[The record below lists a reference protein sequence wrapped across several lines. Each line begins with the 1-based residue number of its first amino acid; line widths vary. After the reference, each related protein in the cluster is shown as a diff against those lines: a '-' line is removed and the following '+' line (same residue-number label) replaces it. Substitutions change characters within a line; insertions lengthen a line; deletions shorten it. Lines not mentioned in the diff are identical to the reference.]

1 MSGIATD
8 HDFAPLGFG
17 FMRLPECEHDGVKTF
32 DHAAVCAMVD
42 EFMEAGFS
50 YFDTAYGYHDGK
62 SECELKAALVD
73 RYPRDSY
80 TVATKL
86 PAWMAHDAAD
96 ARAMFD
102 RSLEKIGLG
111 YFDFYLLHNLGGP
124 LTQVFDDYGL
134 WEFVAEKRTQ
144 GLIRHVGFSIH
155 DKAAALE
162 KVLAEHP
169 DAPIDFVQL
178 QINYADWESSII
190 ESRKCYEVARSHDLP
205 VIVMEPVKGGSLVN
219 LPPAAADVLRQADP
233 DASLASWALR
243 FCASLPGVAAVLSGM
258 SSIEQVRDNVRTF
271 SQARPLD
278 ATERA
283 VLDRV
288 RAVLAGIDTVP
299 CTDCRY
305 CMKGCP
311 EGVHIPTIMDSLN
324 IMAVYGDMHRAKE
337 NYVWNATGGEAS
349 RCVRCGA
356 CEDVCP
362 QKIDI
367 MDRLDAAASL
377 FEEGKGE

>member
-1 MSGIATD
+1 MSDVRTG

-17 FMRLPECEHDGVKTF
+17 FMRLPEIERNGETVF
-32 DHAAVCAMVD
+32 DYEAICAMVD
-42 EFMEAGFS
+42 EFLAAGFT
-50 YFDTAYGYHDGK
+50 YFDTAYGYHNGK
-62 SECELKAALVD
+62 SECALKAALVD
-73 RYPRDSY
+73 RYPRDAY

-86 PAWMAHDAAD
+86 PAWLANDAAA
-96 ARAMFD
+96 ARRMFD
-102 RSLEKIGLG
+102 ESLEKIGID
-111 YFDFYLLHNLGGP
+111 YFDYYLLHNLGGP
-124 LTQVFDDYGL
+124 LTEPFETYGL
-134 WEFVAEKRTQ
+134 WEYVAEKREQ
-144 GLIRHVGFSIH
+144 GLIRHLGFSIH

-162 KVLAEHP
+162 EVLEKHADIP
-169 DAPIDFVQL
+169 LDFVQL

-190 ESRKCYEVARSHDLP
+190 ESRKCYEIARAHDLP
-205 VIVMEPVKGGSLVN
+205 VVIMEPVKGGSLVN
-219 LPPAAADVLRQADP
+219 LPPAAADILREADP
-233 DASLASWALR
+233 DASFASWALR

-258 SSIEQVRDNVRTF
+258 STIEQVRDNVQTF

-278 ATERA
+278 DDERA

-288 RAVLAGIDTVP
+288 RAVLDAIDTVP

-311 EGVHIPTIMDSLN
+311 QGVHIPTIMDSLN
-324 IMAVYGDMHRAKE
+324 IMSVFDDMHRAKE

-349 RCVRCGA
+349 RCIRCGA

-367 MDRLDAAASL
+367 MDQLERASAL
-377 FEEGKGE
+377 FEG